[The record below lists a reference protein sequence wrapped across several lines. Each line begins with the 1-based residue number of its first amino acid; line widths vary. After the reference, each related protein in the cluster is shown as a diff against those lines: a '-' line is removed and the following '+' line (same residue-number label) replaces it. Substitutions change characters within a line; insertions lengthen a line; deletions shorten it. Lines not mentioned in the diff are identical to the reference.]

1 MSDFKENN
9 AALKIQILFKLNK
22 CLKQL
27 DKFNE
32 LKLEKL
38 AETLSFDEFKKIII
52 KKEVISTTHNF
63 TLSLDNYKK
72 GLEINPRILITSYL
86 IKYYSVELLG
96 ELSDRHPSD
105 DYILKLATNVVSILS
120 NKENEKSNTSKVKE
134 MWDCLREF
142 KHGFANWS
150 KMDKD
155 RTIERLVVSYYYR
168 SEHIDKIKSGELVKK
183 LELVDPEQQNLMI
196 QELERQRNDI
206 LKSIKLIDKS
216 FDINY
221 LKKNYVQVYNQIQ
234 NSWANFKINLSN
246 TMKKAYWDMLCKDV
260 ENGNLISCFNL
271 LKEIG
276 ERLGVICPQKQL
288 ESFKNKFS
296 EDNLTNVLE
305 IAEFT
310 PQLVKFIGFI
320 VDFILIMDAPANDEA
335 NKKWKAEIAQTII
348 SGNFAYNFPKILIQ
362 IEEHIDI
369 IYELIIKLNENNN

>member
-9 AALKIQILFKLNK
+9 AALKIQILFRINK

-32 LKLEKL
+32 LNLEKL
-38 AETLSFDEFKKIII
+38 AESLSFDEFKKIII
-52 KKEVISTTHNF
+52 KKEIIDITQNF
-63 TLSLDNYKK
+63 TLSLDSYKK
-72 GLEINPRILITSYL
+72 GLTINPRILITSYL
-86 IKYYSVELLG
+86 IKCYSEELLG
-96 ELSDRHPSD
+96 ETTDRHPSD
-105 DYILKLATNVVSILS
+105 DYILSLATNVVAILS
-120 NKENEKSNTSKVKE
+120 NQETTSSLSRVKE
-134 MWDCLREF
+134 IWDCLREF

-155 RTIERLVVSYYYR
+155 RTIERLVIAYYFR

-183 LELVDPEQQNLMI
+183 LELVDEEQQYLMI
-196 QELERQRNDI
+196 EELDRQRNDI
-206 LKSIKLIDKS
+206 LRSIKLVDKS

-221 LKKNYVQVYNQIQ
+221 LKKNYVQVYEQIQ
-234 NSWANFKINLSN
+234 KSWANVKISLSN
-246 TMKKAYWDMLCKDV
+246 TMKKAYYDMLCKDV
-260 ENGNLISCFNL
+260 ENCNLISCFNL

-276 ERLGVICPQKQL
+276 ERLSVICPQKQA
-288 ESFKNKFS
+288 ESFKEKFS
-296 EDNLTNVLE
+296 EDNLTNILE

-310 PQLVKFIGFI
+310 PQLVKFIGFM

-335 NKKWKAEIAQTII
+335 NKKWKAEIAETII

-369 IYELIIKLNENNN
+369 IYELIIKLNENNK